1 MIRNIIAIAMKEIR
15 SYFGS
20 PMAYVIGAF
29 FVGLT
34 GFFFIDALS
43 VPFPVASVRGFL
55 DRAVVLIM
63 PIWAPIIT
71 MRLLAE
77 EQKLGTLELLMTAP
91 VRDSEIVLGKFI
103 ASLVIFL
110 GTLSFTI
117 WFVLLLFVFGD
128 PDIMPLLSAYV
139 GFIMYGVAALS
150 VGLLASSLSPNQI
163 VAAVV
168 GFGILVILTIS
179 QEAARQVDG
188 VAAVI
193 LEELAINSH
202 LEDFLRG
209 VLSTRDFGYYL
220 AIAAVFLF
228 LTIRS
233 LESRRWR

>member
-1 MIRNIIAIAMKEIR
+1 
-15 SYFGS
+15 
-20 PMAYVIGAF
+20 MAYVIGAF

-34 GFFFIDALS
+34 GFFFVDALS

-91 VRDSEIVLGKFI
+91 VRDVEIVLGKFV
-103 ASLVIFL
+103 ASLTIFL
-110 GTLSFTI
+110 GTLSLTA
-117 WFVLLLFVFGD
+117 WFVILLFVFGD
-128 PDIMPLLSAYV
+128 PDIMPLISAYI

-150 VGLLASSLSPNQI
+150 IGLLASSLSPNQI

-168 GFGILVILTIS
+168 GFGILVILTLS
-179 QEAARQVDG
+179 QEAANQVDG
-188 VAAVI
+188 AAAAI

-209 VLSTRDFGYYL
+209 VLSTADLAYYL

-228 LTIRS
+228 LTVRS